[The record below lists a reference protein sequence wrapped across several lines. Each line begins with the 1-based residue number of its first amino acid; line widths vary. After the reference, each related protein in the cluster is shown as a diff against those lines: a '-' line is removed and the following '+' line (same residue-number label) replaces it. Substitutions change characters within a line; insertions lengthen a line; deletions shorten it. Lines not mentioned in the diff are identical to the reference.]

1 MVELYS
7 KVTSVF
13 NSLFSLTY
21 IASDGDKP
29 DTGALIKGSA
39 LVVLDLD
46 GLD

>member
-1 MVELYS
+1 MYLTLTLS
-7 KVTSVF
+7 
-13 NSLFSLTY
+13 SLSFTY

-29 DTGALIKGSA
+29 DTRALIKGIA